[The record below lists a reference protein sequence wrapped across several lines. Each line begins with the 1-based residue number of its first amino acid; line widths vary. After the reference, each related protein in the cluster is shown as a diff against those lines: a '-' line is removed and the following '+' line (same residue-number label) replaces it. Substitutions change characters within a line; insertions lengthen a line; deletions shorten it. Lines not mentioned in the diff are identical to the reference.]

1 MNPVDSKTR
10 RDAAKAELSAGLRV
24 TWVGAVVNA
33 LLIVLKLWVGTI
45 SRSQALIAD
54 GIHSISDL
62 FSDAVVFLGLR
73 WGRKEADE
81 DHHFGHARI
90 ETSASLIV
98 GLLLL
103 LVAVWIAASA
113 ILSIYHHRQSNPGL
127 LAVLVA
133 LISILLKEGM
143 YWYTIGVGKRIRSQ
157 ALVGNAWHH
166 RTDAFSSVAVLIGVA
181 AAYINPDWHIA
192 DSIAALVVSV
202 FILKVG
208 GSLTWSAFREV
219 VDTAPDAKVLEELR
233 LRAQAVPGVRN
244 VHGIKA
250 RHFGPEIY
258 VELHLR
264 VDPNLTVAQGHDIAE
279 AVERTLIGGL
289 EDVTRVVTHVEPDN
303 ANSEADDD

>member
-24 TWVGAVVNA
+24 TWVGAAVNV

-45 SRSQALIAD
+45 SQSQALVAD

-90 ETSASLIV
+90 ETSASLII

-103 LVAVWIAASA
+103 LVALWIAASA
-113 ILSIYHHRQSNPGL
+113 IFGIYHHRQANPGL
-127 LAVLVA
+127 LAILVA
-133 LISILLKEGM
+133 SISVLLKEGM
-143 YWYTIGVGKRIRSQ
+143 YWYTIAVGKRIKSQ

-166 RTDAFSSVAVLIGVA
+166 RTDAFSSVAVLIGVI

-192 DSIAALVVSV
+192 DSISALVVSI

-208 GSLTWSAFREV
+208 GSLVWSAFREV
-219 VDTAPDAKVLEELR
+219 VDTAPDAKVLAELKFK
-233 LRAQAVPGVRN
+233 AQGVPGVRN
-244 VHGIKA
+244 VHGLRA

-279 AVERTLIGGL
+279 AVEKTLIDGL

-303 ANSEADDD
+303 ANPEENDD